1 MIFQVQS
8 NRRLS
13 AARKANEKDQ
23 GAKNEVRGAKN
34 EGARSTSSPSR
45 RDPADTKAWT
55 AVGPSMSHQ
64 LCRIHPQKDVDRTL
78 GRGSIWRKP
87 EEFEGPGEEE
97 EEKKK
102 KKDTWMWMERR
113 EYLVKL
119 I

>member
-34 EGARSTSSPSR
+34 AQKVLDPRHPLPGATQQTPK
-45 RDPADTKAWT
+45 P
-55 AVGPSMSHQ
+55 GPP
-64 LCRIHPQKDVDRTL
+64 LDVDRTL